1 MIKKII
7 KRNKQKFTAIFKEGR
22 KMFPRGEF
30 TNVAYLGQS
39 NGMNLFRADEGF
51 AYKGMTF
58 CNEATWS

>member
-7 KRNKQKFTAIFKEGR
+7 RRNKQKFTAIFKEGR
-22 KMFPRGEF
+22 TMFPRYEF
-30 TNVAYLGQS
+30 NNVTYLGKA